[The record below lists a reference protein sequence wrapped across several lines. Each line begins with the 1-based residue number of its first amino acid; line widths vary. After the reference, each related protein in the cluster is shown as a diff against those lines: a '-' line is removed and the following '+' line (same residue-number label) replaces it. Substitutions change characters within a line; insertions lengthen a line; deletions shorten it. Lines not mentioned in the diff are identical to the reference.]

1 MPSEQVV
8 TTLPL
13 VETHITATPQIKLC
27 GTCHSPL
34 TDTPELVFVGPAS
47 PGDVFNPSP
56 FCGVCAERARSF
68 DVFANPLGPRLR
80 RQSTLAPMVEEPTE
94 YTESQHPP
102 ATTTTTMAT
111 TTTATLPAH
120 DPHVQSPQRMDLSP
134 LTIGS
139 GPCAFDSHPHS
150 HSVPSHHTLHSAR
163 SLLSPDSPPPS
174 DREHPRD
181 SALRSRSAALSEP
194 DPYADVTR
202 LRLNNTRQD
211 CLYPG
216 ASFVGIQKSGRNS
229 YNVSVTI
236 VVGSSPFGR
245 SSMSTFRAQRFAG
258 TSPSRTSPM
267 TTRSLPPTLMQ
278 RSSYG
283 FLTQSYGASEMDDM
297 THWGRFDSFRGALS
311 RPSCLNRMMTLY
323 TAIKSE
329 MRRPGLTIRQKS
341 LSERGF
347 VFMRWKERFLVPEHQ
362 VRGIRGA
369 SYDGKSPGS
378 EHVSPSATHSHPFR
392 EPTSPVQSYH
402 PLPHLPH
409 SQPHHTHSHVPPT
422 RTRTMSSA
430 SANSARS
437 PGPMLPEVLQSAE
450 EFPPLS
456 PTSSRRTSQSQPP
469 QPQIHTQNLNHRA
482 TSPTSP
488 RITRSRESFS
498 GHGGGRGPRTSTATM
513 TGFYF
518 HQNSEPSANPV
529 QVGTEVAVRRQ
540 AAGLK
545 GNECRPIAVC
555 PQRAYEPVL
564 NSPKVQQPRRVLS
577 FLKSQTSHRMPHV
590 QIYPRFLPY
599 RPSLHSSTAPH
610 LPLARGGGSGC
621 QDFLFILSGQEFG
634 TIFPYMA

>member
-236 VVGSSPFGR
+236 VNVDFPGSTLCGYLTIENLTDDHP
-245 SSMSTFRAQRFAG
+245 QL
-258 TSPSRTSPM
+258 
-267 TTRSLPPTLMQ
+267 TTYFDAEIIGPK
-278 RSSYG
+278 YG

-297 THWGRFDSFRGALS
+297 THWGRFDSFR
-311 RPSCLNRMMTLY
+311 
-323 TAIKSE
+323 AIKSE

-369 SYDGKSPGS
+369 SYDGFYYVCVQLNSPA
-378 EHVSPSATHSHPFR
+378 ESPSATHSHPFR

-518 HQNSEPSANPV
+518 HQNSEP
-529 QVGTEVAVRRQ
+529 
-540 AAGLK
+540 
-545 GNECRPIAVC
+545 
-555 PQRAYEPVL
+555 Y
-564 NSPKVQQPRRVLS
+564 QQLTLHHVPERT
-577 FLKSQTSHRMPHV
+577 TSV
-590 QIYPRFLPY
+590 F
-599 RPSLHSSTAPH
+599 
-610 LPLARGGGSGC
+610 
-621 QDFLFILSGQEFG
+621 EFC
-634 TIFPYMA
+634 